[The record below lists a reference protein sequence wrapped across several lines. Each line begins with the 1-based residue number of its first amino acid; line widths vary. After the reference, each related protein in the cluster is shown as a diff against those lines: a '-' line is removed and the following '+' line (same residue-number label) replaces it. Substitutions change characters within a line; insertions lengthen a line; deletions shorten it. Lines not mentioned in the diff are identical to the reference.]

1 MLQSHI
7 QSVVSIPSYT
17 ATLLQ
22 LSCTHPPP
30 PSLRGGG
37 GSSRSWC
44 RLGGEAAGAGVLCI
58 TQELHSPLTPHP
70 SPYHI
75 ITSPHHH
82 ITCGASRGGGGPG
95 PRWPCPRTH
104 LRASPC
110 CACLPEQLSATTAP
124 CSRQPGQPGTL
135 GRILLAECSR
145 TQPPQLAS

>member
-22 LSCTHPPP
+22 LSCTHHPPP
-30 PSLRGGG
+30 HCGVGAAAP
-37 GSSRSWC
+37 
-44 RLGGEAAGAGVLCI
+44 EAGAGWAVKLLVRVYCVSPRSH
-58 TQELHSPLTPHP
+58 THPSPLTSPH
-70 SPYHI
+70 HI

-95 PRWPCPRTH
+95 PWWRCPRTH